1 MENSPEGTDEDA
13 AAAEIRILLRCARQG
28 SLATLDTDAGHPY
41 VSLVLVATAS
51 DGAPVMLLSSLARHT
66 RNLLQDARVSLL
78 LTQGAGGN
86 PLVRSRVTLVG
97 RIAADNEPEDLER
110 FLLRQPEAA
119 GYAGFGDFRL
129 FRLEPESAHLVAGFG
144 RIETVAAGR
153 FMMAGPVA
161 AAAVRGE
168 KGAVAH
174 MNADHR
180 DALALY
186 AQAFLD
192 APGGGQWQ
200 MDGFDRDG
208 MEISSEGR
216 VRYLPFPAPIDGAGD
231 LRRTLVA
238 MAGRARLLTG
248 GRTIA

>member
-1 MENSPEGTDEDA
+1 MENSQPVTDEKA
-13 AAAEIRILLRCARQG
+13 AATEIRSLLRCARQG
-28 SLATLDTDAGHPY
+28 SLATVDRDAGHPY
-41 VSLVLVATAS
+41 VSLVLVATAP

-66 RNLLQDARVSLL
+66 RNLLEDPRVSLL
-78 LTQGAGGN
+78 LAQGGGGD
-86 PLVRSRVTLVG
+86 PLVRPRVTVIG
-97 RIAADNEPEDLER
+97 RIAADEEPEDLAR

-144 RIETVAAGR
+144 RIETVAAGE
-153 FMMAGPVA
+153 FMVARAVA
-161 AAAVRGE
+161 AAAVQGE
-168 KGAVAH
+168 EGAVAH

-186 AQAFLD
+186 AEAFLD
-192 APGGGQWQ
+192 APGGGRWQ

-216 VRYLPFPAPIDGAGD
+216 VRYLPFPAPVSGAAD

-238 MAGRARLLTG
+238 MAEEARLLTG
-248 GRTIA
+248 GRTTG